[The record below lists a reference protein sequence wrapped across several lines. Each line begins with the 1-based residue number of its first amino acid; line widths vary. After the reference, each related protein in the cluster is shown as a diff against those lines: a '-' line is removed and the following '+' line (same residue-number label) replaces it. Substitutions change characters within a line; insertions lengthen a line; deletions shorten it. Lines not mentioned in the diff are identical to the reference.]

1 MARRAGGSATDAVA
15 RDLVLRHPARVPYF
29 MDRHEFTGLT
39 AAGAAAA
46 HLKDL
51 EIQDQFGVRF
61 LTYWFDEE
69 RQTAFCLAEA
79 PEAGALEAVH
89 LASHGFMAYQ
99 IIGVDEPMVERFM
112 GGIVDH
118 RPGEPYVD
126 TAFRTILFT
135 DIEHSTDLTQRLGDA
150 RAMEMLRRHDEIV
163 RQALAR
169 HRGSEVKHT
178 GDGMM
183 VAFRSVVG
191 AIGCAVEI
199 QQRLAERVE
208 GDGFAIRV
216 RIGMAAGEPVTERND
231 LFGATVQLAARLC
244 ARAEPGSIL
253 VAGPV
258 HDLALGKGFAFRN
271 RGRLRLKGFESPMP
285 AYEVLWQASQV
296 SSGTT
301 VSETA

>member
-1 MARRAGGSATDAVA
+1 
-15 RDLVLRHPARVPYF
+15 
-29 MDRHEFTGLT
+29 MDRHEFSGLT
-39 AAGAAAA
+39 AADAAAA

-61 LTYWFDEE
+61 LTYWFDQE

-79 PEAGALEAVH
+79 QEADALEAVH
-89 LASHGFMAYQ
+89 LASHGLMAFQ
-99 IIGVDEPMVERFM
+99 IIQVDEPMVERFM

-118 RPGEPYVD
+118 RPGEPFVD

-135 DIEHSTDLTQRLGDA
+135 DIEQSTSLTQQLGDA
-150 RAMEMLRRHDEIV
+150 RAMEFLRRHDEIV
-163 RQALAR
+163 RRSLAR
-169 HRGSEVKHT
+169 HGGSEVKHT

-191 AIGCAVEI
+191 AIRAAVEI
-199 QQRLAERVE
+199 QQRLAEAV
-208 GDGFAIRV
+208 DGAGPTIRV
-216 RIGMAAGEPVTERND
+216 RIGMAAGEPVTERDD

-258 HDLALGKGFAFRN
+258 HDLALGKGFAFRS
-271 RGRLRLKGFESPMP
+271 RGRLRLKGFEASMP
-285 AYEVLWQASQV
+285 AFEVLWET
-296 SSGTT
+296 GET
-301 VSETA
+301 VSEASVAELA